1 METKE
6 GQVWC
11 KIGVRWLVLHFAGLS
26 SYIKACPQHCRE
38 CDKFF
43 IRSQPN
49 IFTYIQGYAHAD
61 LLTRVHMHRKDTNVF
76 MLSMISVA
84 QQTYDHLANI
94 CHSTLQAVKYTW
106 IYASTHLFLA
116 SNARMSPALI
126 YTTHATQLLHS
137 ASSFHWRHKQ
147 KKGFNTFWYILI
159 QSFHKQKRR
168 VLIHSLLL
176 YATWTDKK
184 THAHY
189 IYNSDWILERP
200 TLNSNLVNYDRWK
213 GVTNSCTQNNN
224 DSKIKREVF
233 SFFFKLVY
241 QVWQKGGKVAGHI
254 PRSKKFYGNLIP
266 LSSFC

>member
-147 KKGFNTFWYILI
+147 KKGFNIL
-159 QSFHKQKRR
+159 
-168 VLIHSLLL
+168 LIHFD
-176 YATWTDKK
+176 T
-184 THAHY
+184 
-189 IYNSDWILERP
+189 ILPQTEEKGFDTFFAFICNLNRQKDTC
-200 TLNSNLVNYDRWK
+200 TL
-213 GVTNSCTQNNN
+213 
-224 DSKIKREVF
+224 
-233 SFFFKLVY
+233 
-241 QVWQKGGKVAGHI
+241 HI
-254 PRSKKFYGNLIP
+254 Q
-266 LSSFC
+266 